1 MEKRFFTTLKRLL
14 AILNQKIRQ
23 YTAFNT
29 HQGSF
34 EFKRMSFG
42 LCNAGATFQRQ
53 MQQLL
58 EEYIEFARNYIED
71 IIISSRNFEEHLVQI
86 EICPFAYRTSKQK
99 LQRKHHSRLLYGRY
113 VRLPSDIDK
122 WSTKDSFVDEIDK
135 AWKLALKLIK
145 KSAKYSERKIK
156 GTFRSHYLPKRR
168 LGSSWKTSD
177 ASRTQKKIQTRP
189 LVWTRTNSTG
199 KRYRKCA
206 HQRDAGDMGSQKQ
219 DKARGDST
227 ALGENQ
233 STAN

>member
-14 AILNQKIRQ
+14 AILSQKRRQ

-42 LCNAGATFQRQ
+42 LCNAGAAFQRQ

-86 EICPFAYRTSKQK
+86 EIYPFAYRTSKQK

-113 VRLPSDIDK
+113 VRSPSDIDK

-145 KSAKYSERKIK
+145 KSAKYS
-156 GTFRSHYLPKRR
+156 
-168 LGSSWKTSD
+168 
-177 ASRTQKKIQTRP
+177 KKKK
-189 LVWTRTNSTG
+189 N
-199 KRYRKCA
+199 
-206 HQRDAGDMGSQKQ
+206 
-219 DKARGDST
+219 
-227 ALGENQ
+227 
-233 STAN
+233 